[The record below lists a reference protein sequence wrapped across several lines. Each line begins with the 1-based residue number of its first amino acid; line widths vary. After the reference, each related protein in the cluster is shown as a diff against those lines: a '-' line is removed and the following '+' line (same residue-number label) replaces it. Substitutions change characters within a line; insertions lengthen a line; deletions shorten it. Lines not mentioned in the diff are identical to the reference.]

1 MRATREEWEKLASAK
16 IAHCLRKSSSK
27 KKKIINYWEESCGK
41 IFHGFL
47 LNFFRRI
54 FYEIFHRIFFL
65 TFFHFLKNNFWN
77 FLKNDIKYSKI
88 KFNPKSPTISLLPSS
103 NQRKIDLTLLLRV
116 DCAQYVQLYDTSS
129 RKTKDRIRR
138 VISGKKIVII
148 IYSTRKRVEN
158 LMQEH
163 SSQWMWLIFIIIQY
177 LLSHKCCYHYA
188 WTTIIELC

>member
-1 MRATREEWEKLASAK
+1 VGKYF
-16 IAHCLRKSSSK
+16 IDF
-27 KKKIINYWEESCGK
+27 YW
-41 IFHGFL
+41 
-47 LNFFRRI
+47 
-54 FYEIFHRIFFL
+54 IFFVEFSMKFFTEFFFF

-177 LLSHKCCYHYA
+177 LLSHKRCYHYA